1 MEMVTKGKRSMNERT
16 SRKLCVVLADDEPI
30 MLMNLSE
37 VLESNGY
44 DVVGTAVDGFEAI
57 DVCKTQHPD
66 IVLLDIQMPV
76 LDGLAAAK
84 YIRAEHLAKTIII
97 ISAFSDDDF
106 VVKAGTYGV
115 SGYLVKPIDTHTLLS
130 TMKVA
135 VIRSEELQDLRDEI
149 NKVTRDMETRK
160 KVERA
165 KGILMQTRNMGE
177 QEAYDTIRMISKERN
192 MSMELVAEILLCGSD
207 KE

>member
-1 MEMVTKGKRSMNERT
+1 MALKVQPIVRQIKANVVT
-16 SRKLCVVLADDEPI
+16 V
-30 MLMNLSE
+30 
-37 VLESNGY
+37 
-44 DVVGTAVDGFEAI
+44 
-57 DVCKTQHPD
+57 
-66 IVLLDIQMPV
+66 
-76 LDGLAAAK
+76 AA
-84 YIRAEHLAKTIII
+84 
-97 ISAFSDDDF
+97 
-106 VVKAGTYGV
+106 
-115 SGYLVKPIDTHTLLS
+115 LVENQCTLFHTHTLLS

-135 VIRSEELQDLRDEI
+135 VIRSEEPQDLRDEI